1 MGIELACL
9 FLLLLGRNDYAQG
22 GCAWGGAESC
32 SDCLLTGPHC
42 AWCSQENFTHL
53 SGAGERCDTPANLLA
68 KGCQLP
74 FIENPVS
81 RVEVLQNKPLS
92 VGRQKNSSD
101 IVQIAPQSLVLK
113 LRPGGEQ
120 TLQVQVRQ
128 TEDYPVDLYYLMDL
142 SASMDDDLN
151 TIKELGSRLA
161 KEMSKLTS
169 NFRLGFGSF
178 VEKPVSP
185 FMKTTP
191 EEITNP
197 CSSIPYF
204 CLPTFGFKHIL
215 PLTDDAERFNEIVR
229 KQKISANIDTPEG
242 GFDAIMQAAVCKEKI
257 GWRNDSLHLLVFV
270 SDADSH
276 FGMDSKLAGI
286 VIPNDGLCHLD
297 HRNEYAMS
305 TVLEYP
311 TIGQLID
318 KLVQNNVLLI
328 FAVTQEQV
336 HLYENYAKLIP
347 GATVGLLQ
355 KDSGNILQLIISA
368 YEELRSEV
376 ELEVLG
382 DTEGLNLSFTALC
395 NNGVLFPHQKKCSHM
410 KVGDTASFN
419 VTVSVSNCEKRS
431 RNLIIKPVG
440 LGDTLE
446 ILVSAECDCDCQREI
461 ETNSSKCH
469 NGNGSFQ
476 CGVCACNPGHMGP
489 HCECGE
495 DMVSTDSCKE
505 SPGHPSCSGR
515 GDCYCGQCICH
526 LSPYGSIYGPYCQCD
541 NFSCL
546 RHKGLLCGDNGDCDC
561 GECVCRDGW
570 TGEYCNCT
578 TNRDSCTSEDG
589 VLCSGRGDCVCGKC
603 VCRNPGASG
612 PTCERCP
619 TCGDPCNSKRSCI
632 ECYLSADGQAQEECA
647 DKCKAIGATI
657 SEEDFSKDTSVS
669 CSLQGENECLITFLI
684 TTDNEGKTIIHN
696 INEKD
701 CPKPPNIPMIMLGVS
716 LAILL
721 IGVVLLCIWKLLVS
735 FHDRKEVAKFEAE
748 RSKAKWQTGTN
759 PLYRGSTSTF
769 KNVTYKHREKHK
781 AGLSS
786 DG

>member
-1 MGIELACL
+1 MGIELLCL
-9 FLLLLGRNDYAQG
+9 FLLLLGRNERVQG
-22 GCAWGGAESC
+22 GCAWGGAETC

-53 SGAGERCDTPANLLA
+53 SGVGERCDTPASLLA

-81 RVEVLQNKPLS
+81 QVEILQNKPLS
-92 VGRQKNSSD
+92 IGRQTNSSD

-297 HRNEYAMS
+297 HRNEYSMS

-382 DTEGLNLSFTALC
+382 DTEGLSLSFTAIC
-395 NNGVLFPHQKKCSHM
+395 NNGILFPHQKKCSHM

-419 VTVSVSNCEKRS
+419 VTVSISNCEKS
-431 RNLIIKPVG
+431 RTLTIKPVG

-446 ILVSAECDCDCQREI
+446 ILVSAECDCACQGEV
-461 ETNSSKCH
+461 EANSSKCH
-469 NGNGSFQ
+469 HGNGSFQ
-476 CGVCACNPGHMGP
+476 CGVCVCNPGHMGP

-495 DMVSTDSCKE
+495 DIVSTDSCRE
-505 SPGHPSCSGR
+505 SPGQPSCSGR
-515 GDCYCGQCICH
+515 GDCYCGQCVCH

-546 RHKGLLCGDNGDCDC
+546 RHKGLLCGD
-561 GECVCRDGW
+561 
-570 TGEYCNCT
+570 
-578 TNRDSCTSEDG
+578 
-589 VLCSGRGDCVCGKC
+589 
-603 VCRNPGASG
+603 
-612 PTCERCP
+612 
-619 TCGDPCNSKRSCI
+619 
-632 ECYLSADGQAQEECA
+632 
-647 DKCKAIGATI
+647 
-657 SEEDFSKDTSVS
+657 FSKDTSVP

-735 FHDRKEVAKFEAE
+735 LHDRKEVAKFEAE

-781 AGLSS
+781 AGLSA

>member
-1 MGIELACL
+1 MACAEAWRWGRTEDQRGCDWGQMVASVFISVLMKTFL
-9 FLLLLGRNDYAQG
+9 F
-22 GCAWGGAESC
+22 
-32 SDCLLTGPHC
+32 T
-42 AWCSQENFTHL
+42 SQVSFQSSNFTHL
-53 SGAGERCDTPANLLA
+53 SGVGERCDTPANLLA
-68 KGCQLP
+68 KGCQLT

-81 RVEVLQNKPLS
+81 QVEILTNKPLS
-92 VGRQKNSSD
+92 IGRQKNSSN
-101 IVQIAPQSLVLK
+101 IVQISPQSLALK
-113 LRPGGEQ
+113 LRPGLEQ

-151 TIKELGSRLA
+151 TIKELGSLLS

-178 VEKPVSP
+178 VEKPISP

-191 EEITNP
+191 EEIVNP
-197 CSSIPYF
+197 CRWEKLDYIK
-204 CLPTFGFKHIL
+204 GF
-215 PLTDDAERFNEIVR
+215 
-229 KQKISANIDTPEG
+229 
-242 GFDAIMQAAVCKEKI
+242 KEKI

-297 HRNEYAMS
+297 SKNEYSMS
-305 TVLEYP
+305 TILEYP

-347 GATVGLLQ
+347 GATVGVLQ

-382 DTEGLNLSFTALC
+382 DTEGLNLSFTAIC
-395 NNGVLFPHQKKCSHM
+395 NSGVPFPHQKKCSHM

-419 VTVSVSNCEKRS
+419 VTVSLPNCERRS
-431 RNLIIKPVG
+431 RHVILKPVG
-440 LGDTLE
+440 LGDALE
-446 ILVSAECDCDCQREI
+446 ILVSPECSCDCQKEV
-461 ETNSSKCH
+461 EVNSSKCS

-476 CGVCACNPGHMGP
+476 CGVCACNPGHVGH

-495 DMVSTDSCKE
+495 DTLSTESCKE
-505 SPGHPSCSGR
+505 APELPSCSGR
-515 GDCYCGQCICH
+515 GDCYCGQCVCH
-526 LSPYGSIYGPYCQCD
+526 LSPYGNIYGPYCQCD
-541 NFSCL
+541 NFSCV

-561 GECVCRDGW
+561 GECVCRSGW

-578 TNRDSCTSEDG
+578 TSTDPCVSEDG
-589 VLCSGRGDCVCGKC
+589 ILCSGRGDCVCGKC
-603 VCRNPGASG
+603 ICTNPGASG
-612 PTCERCP
+612 PACERCP
-619 TCGDPCNSKRSCI
+619 TCSDPCNSKRNCI
-632 ECYLSADGQAQEECA
+632 ECYLSADGQAQEECV
-647 DKCKAIGATI
+647 DKCKLAGATI
-657 SEEDFSKDTSVS
+657 NEEEDFSKDSSVS
-669 CSLQGENECLITFLI
+669 CSLQGENECLITFLL
-684 TTDNEGKTIIHN
+684 TTDNEGKTVIHS
-696 INEKD
+696 IEKD

-721 IGVVLLCIWKLLVS
+721 IGVALLCIWKLLVS

-769 KNVTYKHREKHK
+769 KNVTYKHKEKQK
-781 AGLSS
+781 VDLST

>member
-1 MGIELACL
+1 MACAEAWRWGRTEDQRGCDWGQMVASVFISVLMKTFL
-9 FLLLLGRNDYAQG
+9 F
-22 GCAWGGAESC
+22 
-32 SDCLLTGPHC
+32 T
-42 AWCSQENFTHL
+42 SQVSFQSSNFTHL
-53 SGAGERCDTPANLLA
+53 SGVGERCDTPANLLA
-68 KGCQLP
+68 KGCQLT

-81 RVEVLQNKPLS
+81 QVEILTNKPLS
-92 VGRQKNSSD
+92 IGRQKNSSN
-101 IVQIAPQSLVLK
+101 IVQISPQSLALK
-113 LRPGGEQ
+113 LRPGLEQ

-151 TIKELGSRLA
+151 TIKELGSLLS

-178 VEKPVSP
+178 VEKPISP

-191 EEITNP
+191 EEIVNP

-215 PLTDDAERFNEIVR
+215 PLTNDAERFNEIV
-229 KQKISANIDTPEG
+229 KNQKISANIDTPEG
-242 GFDAIMQAAVCKEKI
+242 GFDAIMQAAVCK
-257 GWRNDSLHLLVFV
+257 
-270 SDADSH
+270 
-276 FGMDSKLAGI
+276 
-286 VIPNDGLCHLD
+286 
-297 HRNEYAMS
+297 
-305 TVLEYP
+305 EYP

-347 GATVGLLQ
+347 GATVGVLQ

-382 DTEGLNLSFTALC
+382 DTEGLNLSFTAIC
-395 NNGVLFPHQKKCSHM
+395 NSGVPFPHQKKCSHM

-419 VTVSVSNCEKRS
+419 VTVSLPNCERRS
-431 RNLIIKPVG
+431 RHVILKPVG
-440 LGDTLE
+440 LGDALE
-446 ILVSAECDCDCQREI
+446 ILVSPECSCDCQKEV
-461 ETNSSKCH
+461 EVNSSKCS

-476 CGVCACNPGHMGP
+476 CGVCACNPGHVGH

-495 DMVSTDSCKE
+495 DTLSTESCKE
-505 SPGHPSCSGR
+505 APELPSCSGR
-515 GDCYCGQCICH
+515 GDCYCGQCVCH
-526 LSPYGSIYGPYCQCD
+526 LSPYGNIYGPYCQCD
-541 NFSCL
+541 NFSCV

-561 GECVCRDGW
+561 GECVCRSGW

-578 TNRDSCTSEDG
+578 TSTDPCVSEDG
-589 VLCSGRGDCVCGKC
+589 ILCSGRGDCVCGKC
-603 VCRNPGASG
+603 ICTNPGASG
-612 PTCERCP
+612 PACERCP
-619 TCGDPCNSKRSCI
+619 TCSDPCNSKRNCI
-632 ECYLSADGQAQEECA
+632 ECYLSADGQAQEECV
-647 DKCKAIGATI
+647 DKCKLAGATI
-657 SEEDFSKDTSVS
+657 NEEEDFSKDSSVS
-669 CSLQGENECLITFLI
+669 CSLQGENECLITFLL
-684 TTDNEGKTIIHN
+684 TTDNEGKTVIHS
-696 INEKD
+696 IEKD

-721 IGVVLLCIWKLLVS
+721 IGVALLCIWKLLVS

-769 KNVTYKHREKHK
+769 KNVTYKHKEKQK
-781 AGLSS
+781 VDLST

>member
-1 MGIELACL
+1 MGIELLCL
-9 FLLLLGRNDYAQG
+9 FFLFLRRNDHVQG
-22 GCAWGGAESC
+22 GCAVGGAEAC
-32 SDCLLTGPHC
+32 EDCLLIGPQC
-42 AWCSQENFTHL
+42 AWCSQENFTHP
-53 SGAGERCDTPANLLA
+53 SGVGERCDTPENLLA
-68 KGCQLP
+68 KGCLLN

-81 RVEVLQNKPLS
+81 QVEILKNKPLS
-92 VGRQKNSSD
+92 IGRQKNSSD
-101 IVQIAPQSLVLK
+101 IVQIVPQSLILK
-113 LRPGGEQ
+113 LRPGDQQ
-120 TLQVQVRQ
+120 TLQVHVRQ

-142 SASMDDDLN
+142 SASMDDDLH
-151 TIKELGSRLA
+151 TIKELGSLLS

-185 FMKTTP
+185 FMKTTA
-191 EEITNP
+191 EEIANP

-204 CLPTFGFKHIL
+204 CLPTFGYKHIL
-215 PLTDDAERFNEIVR
+215 PLTNDAEKFNEIV
-229 KQKISANIDTPEG
+229 KNQKISANIDTPEG

-297 HRNEYAMS
+297 SKNEYSMS

-382 DTEGLNLSFTALC
+382 DTEGLNLSFTAIC
-395 NNGVLFPHQKKCSHM
+395 NNGTLFPHQKKCSHM

-419 VTVSVSNCEKRS
+419 VTVNMPKCERS
-431 RNLIIKPVG
+431 RRIVVKPVG
-440 LGDTLE
+440 LGDALE
-446 ILVSAECDCDCQREI
+446 ILVSPECNCNCQKEV
-461 ETNSSKCH
+461 EVNSSKCSD
-469 NGNGSFQ
+469 GNGSFQ

-489 HCECGE
+489 RCECGE
-495 DMVSTDSCKE
+495 DMLSTDSCKE
-505 SPGHPSCSGR
+505 TPDHPSCSGR

-526 LSPYGSIYGPYCQCD
+526 LSPYGNIYGPYCQCD
-541 NFSCL
+541 NFSCV
-546 RHKGLLCGDNGDCDC
+546 RHKGLLCGD
-561 GECVCRDGW
+561 
-570 TGEYCNCT
+570 
-578 TNRDSCTSEDG
+578 
-589 VLCSGRGDCVCGKC
+589 
-603 VCRNPGASG
+603 
-612 PTCERCP
+612 
-619 TCGDPCNSKRSCI
+619 
-632 ECYLSADGQAQEECA
+632 
-647 DKCKAIGATI
+647 
-657 SEEDFSKDTSVS
+657 FSKDSSVS

-684 TTDNEGKTIIHN
+684 TTDNEGRTIIHS
-696 INEKD
+696 ISEKD

-716 LAILL
+716 LASLL

-769 KNVTYKHREKHK
+769 KNVTYKHKEKQK
-781 AGLSS
+781 VDLST

>member
-1 MGIELACL
+1 MGIELVCL
-9 FLLLLGRNDYAQG
+9 FLLLLGRNDHVQG

-81 RVEVLQNKPLS
+81 RIEVLQNKPLS

-113 LRPGGEQ
+113 LRPGREQ

-297 HRNEYAMS
+297 HRNEYSMS

-476 CGVCACNPGHMGP
+476 CGVCTCNPGHMGP

-657 SEEDFSKDTSVS
+657 SEIF
-669 CSLQGENECLITFLI
+669 QR
-684 TTDNEGKTIIHN
+684 
-696 INEKD
+696 
-701 CPKPPNIPMIMLGVS
+701 
-716 LAILL
+716 ILL
-721 IGVVLLCIWKLLVS
+721 SPALYKEKMNALLHS
-735 FHDRKEVAKFEAE
+735 
-748 RSKAKWQTGTN
+748 
-759 PLYRGSTSTF
+759 
-769 KNVTYKHREKHK
+769 
-781 AGLSS
+781 
-786 DG
+786 